1 LRDQPESTSVII
13 TTRWSIKDGILCLKS
28 ISSSDP
34 QRVPVGTELKD
45 RIISISEDRFVLE
58 DYEGYG
64 DGKERQEVKV
74 RKKK

>member
-1 LRDQPESTSVII
+1 M
-13 TTRWSIKDGILCLKS
+13 KS